1 MIPKIIQNSMRH
13 FTATAAVILSLACM
27 FSCKKEKGGGDTL
40 EKIYFVDPA
49 SASMVLTQGQ
59 TGYIMYATVPESAA
73 ATAVMEWSSS
83 DTNIAEVFNGQ
94 VTAIAPGNT
103 VITVKCG
110 NVSATLDVQVVPIP
124 VTSFNVPKSMNAYM
138 DMPTPIKLTVEPA
151 EANAASLEWKS
162 DNPEIAEVVIES
174 GKAFVNAKKEGG
186 CKITVTPYNNS
197 EASQQIA
204 VTVYPAIFK
213 LMRRSISGESGY
225 VEILNDDS
233 FDITDIGMP
242 TYEGM
247 RYIEMIR
254 LDGGEL
260 LDSSVEVNN
269 ENSGIVSITKHK
281 RSESKI
287 ILNAEEKSE
296 VGATKISV
304 SLKDDDNVYTKTFT
318 ITRQKHDFTSD
329 TKICRIY
336 TETPV
341 NDVEEMAREAILA
354 VQMFPA
360 VNAVWTSSNES
371 VAKVAPLTVDGTG
384 FSPMAEIRTFGE
396 YGSAEI
402 TATDESG
409 EHTRKFTVR
418 VSKASFPAGTKIC
431 IRVDGHIEPVGES
444 TTIRASYDGRNDEAF
459 GLMDA
464 SGNYLSTFTNFKW
477 TIESPSCECSLTPV
491 GASGVVIAPISTTT
505 FSGSKTATLVCTDDA
520 GNRLTHKIF
529 IDSPNAFRGVEN
541 LRVTVDGKSYT
552 GNAKVDI
559 GKTATI
565 DIAKLTYGS
574 SYDGLKW
581 ENVGVLGSVYG
592 RTKLNNNSS
601 GSLMSIEFTPNRK
614 MEAMPISV
622 EDEIGQVRKIYI
634 SSAKFHFPDGAKLYY
649 SYTAVNPT
657 NSGWKEATSGVLLRP
672 NISTNIKIATSET
685 GAPVVDKAYYYQVWA
700 SAIEKSKKN
709 QYVNEFS
716 PLYNEDYN
724 VFSVFVNGY
733 PPRDDAPEPYGI
745 TVKDD
750 YGTSLYNQFYIHELV
765 KFDSSTEFFVWA
777 SLGGAGRGYSVKYDK
792 GKDKR
797 LYVDVDPPSSGKI
810 PEVRITWTL
819 SYNAGYYIFPEARI
833 TNSVGEQ
840 SEYSMYHVRQVKF
853 NPVSS
858 TASSPTKVVLFDDYG
873 NTKTIYI
880 SYNIKN

>member
-1 MIPKIIQNSMRH
+1 MRH
-13 FTATAAVILSLACM
+13 FTAAVAVLLSLACA

-49 SASMVLTQGQ
+49 SASMVLSQGQ

-124 VTSFNVPKSMNAYM
+124 VTSFSVPKTMSAYM

-151 EANAASLEWKS
+151 KANAASLEWKS
-162 DNPEIAEVVIES
+162 DNPEIAEVVIER

-186 CKITVTPYNNS
+186 CKISVYPYGRS
-197 EASQQIA
+197 DESKEIA
-204 VTVYPAIFK
+204 VTVYPAAFK
-213 LMRRSISGESGY
+213 LMRKSISDESGY
-225 VEILNDDS
+225 VEIPNEDS

-242 TYEGM
+242 SEDGK
-247 RYIEMIR
+247 RSIEMIR
-254 LDGGEL
+254 VDGGKL
-260 LDSSVEVNN
+260 LESSVEVYN
-269 ENSGIVSITKHK
+269 ENSGIVSITKRQ

-287 ILNAEEKSE
+287 LLMVEEQSE
-296 VGATKISV
+296 VGAAKVSV
-304 SLKDDDNVYTKTFT
+304 SLKEDDNVYTKTFT

-329 TKICRIY
+329 TKICRMY
-336 TETPV
+336 SETPV
-341 NDVEEMAREAILA
+341 NDVEEMARNATMQ

-371 VAKVAPLTVDGTG
+371 VAKVESASSDGVG
-384 FSPMAEIRTFGE
+384 FSPWAMIKTFGE

-418 VSKASFPAGTKIC
+418 VSKASFPAGTKIS
-431 IRVDGHIEPVGES
+431 IRVGGKIEPVGES

-491 GASGVVIAPISTTT
+491 GAGGVVVAPISTTA

-529 IDSPNAFRGVEN
+529 IDSPNAFSGVHN

-552 GNAKVDI
+552 GNAKVDF

-565 DIAKLTYGS
+565 DIAKLTFDS

-581 ENVGVLGSVYG
+581 ENVGVLGGVYG
-592 RTKLNNNSS
+592 TTKLNNNSS
-601 GSLMSIEFTPNRK
+601 GSLKSIEFTPNRK

-622 EDEIGQVRKIYI
+622 EDEIGQVKKIYITSAEFQFPEGAKIYI
-634 SSAKFHFPDGAKLYY
+634 S
-649 SYTAVNPT
+649 
-657 NSGWKEATSGVLLRP
+657 
-672 NISTNIKIATSET
+672 
-685 GAPVVDKAYYYQVWA
+685 YYQSTWSTSDDKLFFNNGSTYFRVGTSATDFVKSGSPVKWSYAKTYPKSNYNSTIRVLPSGDA
-700 SAIEKSKKN
+700 SIYALSPTKYPNDYDDDDYTLVAKDAYGTEVSARFKVKKFVN
-709 QYVNEFS
+709 FNDGIWFRLSYYVPGSQGSVAEGKNYKFES
-716 PLYNEDYN
+716 GKDVYLTLPKGAYNYVKMNCCPYEYGN
-724 VFSVFVNGY
+724 SVFVD
-733 PPRDDAPEPYGI
+733 RIEVLDFEKSPYRFR
-745 TVKDD
+745 TVKTTRGVEATLKSEE
-750 YGTSLYNQFYIHELV
+750 YACITFY
-765 KFDSSTEFFVWA
+765 
-777 SLGGAGRGYSVKYDK
+777 
-792 GKDKR
+792 
-797 LYVDVDPPSSGKI
+797 
-810 PEVRITWTL
+810 
-819 SYNAGYYIFPEARI
+819 
-833 TNSVGEQ
+833 
-840 SEYSMYHVRQVKF
+840 
-853 NPVSS
+853 
-858 TASSPTKVVLFDDYG
+858 DDYG
-873 NTKTIYI
+873 NKKAFF
-880 SYNIKN
+880 IKNK

>member
-1 MIPKIIQNSMRH
+1 MIPKIIQNPMRH
-13 FTATAAVILSLACM
+13 FTAAVAVLLSLACA

-49 SASMVLTQGQ
+49 SASMVLSQGQ

-124 VTSFNVPKSMNAYM
+124 VTNFSVPKSMNAYM

-197 EASQQIA
+197 EASQQIS

-242 TYEGM
+242 YEGI

-254 LDGGEL
+254 LDGDKL
-260 LDSSVEVNN
+260 LESSVEVNN
-269 ENSGIVSITKHK
+269 ENSGIVSITKRQ
-281 RSESKI
+281 RSESKVL
-287 ILNAEEKSE
+287 LNVEEKSE
-296 VGATKISV
+296 VGATKVSV
-304 SLKDDDNVYTKTFT
+304 SLKEDDNVYTKTFT

-329 TKICRIY
+329 TKICRIN

-341 NDVEEMAREAILA
+341 NDVEEMARNATME

-371 VAKVAPLTVDGTG
+371 VAKVVPATSDGTG

-409 EHTRKFTVR
+409 EHTRKFTVK
-418 VSKASFPAGTKIC
+418 VSKASFPAGTKIGT
-431 IRVDGHIEPVGES
+431 RVGGKLVPVGES
-444 TTIRASYDGRNDEAF
+444 TTLRASYDGRNDAGF

-491 GASGVVIAPISTTT
+491 GASGVVVAPISTTT

-529 IDSPNAFRGVEN
+529 IDSPNAFSGVHN

-552 GNAKVDI
+552 SNAKVDI

-565 DIAKLTYGS
+565 DIAKLTFDS

-592 RTKLNNNSS
+592 TTKLNNNSS

-634 SSAKFHFPDGAKLYY
+634 SSGAFQFPEGAKIYF
-649 SYTAVNPT
+649 SYNKSTWDTSNDFRFFNNGSTYFRVGTSATDFVKSGLPVEWSCIKCWPT
-657 NSGWKEATSGVLLRP
+657 SNYGSKFRVLP
-672 NISTNIKIATSET
+672 SE
-685 GAPVVDKAYYYQVWA
+685 DA
-700 SAIEKSKKN
+700 S
-709 QYVNEFS
+709 QYVLS
-716 PLYNEDYN
+716 PVAY
-724 VFSVFVNGY
+724 
-733 PPRDDAPEPYGI
+733 A
-745 TVKDD
+745 DD
-750 YGTSLYNQFYIHELV
+750 YKADEYIVIAKDAYGTEVRSPFMLK
-765 KFDSSTEFFVWA
+765 KFMNFNDAIWFRLKYYDNGIKKSVTLTYTSDS
-777 SLGGAGRGYSVKYDK
+777 
-792 GKDKR
+792 GKDVYKT
-797 LYVDVDPPSSGKI
+797 LPAKATNLVVLECSPYENGNTVYVNSAEIIDFKNGSVGTRTKKPAFREEVTIKSG
-810 PEVRITWTL
+810 E
-819 SYNAGYYIFPEARI
+819 YARI
-833 TNSVGEQ
+833 TF
-840 SEYSMYHVRQVKF
+840 Y
-853 NPVSS
+853 
-858 TASSPTKVVLFDDYG
+858 DDYG
-873 NTKTIYI
+873 NKKAFYI
-880 SYNIKN
+880 KKK

>member
-1 MIPKIIQNSMRH
+1 MIPAIIHKSMRQL
-13 FTATAAVILSLACM
+13 TASVAVLLSLACV
-27 FSCKKEKGGGDTL
+27 FSCKKEKGGGDAL

-49 SASMVLTQGQ
+49 SATMVITQGRSEQ
-59 TGYIMYATVPESAA
+59 ILYATVPEKAA
-73 ATAVMEWSSS
+73 DTAILEWFSDDPSIADVINGLVTAV
-83 DTNIAEVFNGQ
+83 
-94 VTAIAPGNT
+94 APGNT
-103 VITVKCG
+103 VITAKCG
-110 NVSATLDVQVVPIP
+110 NVTASVDVQVVPIP
-124 VTSFNVPKSMNAYM
+124 VTSFSVPKSMNAYM
-138 DMPTPIKLTVEPA
+138 DMPTPIKLTLEPA

-174 GKAFVNAKKEGG
+174 GKAIVNAKKEGG

-197 EASQQIA
+197 EASQQIS

-213 LMRRSISGESGY
+213 LMRSSISGESGY

-260 LDSSVEVNN
+260 LDSSVDVYN
-269 ENSGIVSITKHK
+269 ENPGIVSITKSK

-287 ILNAEEKSE
+287 LLNAEEKSE
-296 VGATKISV
+296 VGATKVSV
-304 SLKDDDNVYTKTFT
+304 SLKEDDNVYTKTFT

-371 VAKVAPLTVDGTG
+371 VAKVAPLTSDGTG

-431 IRVDGHIEPVGES
+431 IRVNGKLEPVGES
-444 TTIRASYDGRNDEAF
+444 TTIRASYDGRNDAGF
-459 GLMDA
+459 CLMDA

-477 TIESPSCECSLTPV
+477 TIESPSCECSLSPV
-491 GASGVVIAPISTTT
+491 GVSGVIVAPISTTA

-529 IDSPNAFRGVEN
+529 IASPNAFSGVHN

-565 DIAKLTYGS
+565 DIAKMKYTS
-574 SYDGLKW
+574 DYDGLKW
-581 ENVGVLGSVYG
+581 QNVGVLGGVYG
-592 RTKLNNNSS
+592 TTKLNNNSS

-614 MEAMPISV
+614 MESMPVTV

-649 SYTAVNPT
+649 SYGNVDPT
-657 NSGWKEATSGVLLRP
+657 GGYWAEVLDGMPLK
-672 NISTNIKIATSET
+672 NDAGTYLKIATSAE
-685 GAPVVDKAYYYQVWA
+685 GKPIVDKAYWDQIWA
-700 SAIEKSKKN
+700 SAIEKSKN
-709 QYVNEFS
+709 HSYIGEF
-716 PLYNEDYN
+716 DDIRIN
-724 VFSVFVNGY
+724 VLRPWNIFGVFTKKY
-733 PPRDDAPEPYGI
+733 PTKYQEPEYYSI
-745 TVKDD
+745 EAKDD
-750 YGTSLYNQFYIHELV
+750 YGTALSAGFYIREWVEFKSEDRFQIYMKKTSTYIKYGDGSAVHDDIPDSQLFSDGSIIV
-765 KFDSSTEFFVWA
+765 KLNFDGNAYRF
-777 SLGGAGRGYSVKYDK
+777 
-792 GKDKR
+792 
-797 LYVDVDPPSSGKI
+797 P
-810 PEVRITWTL
+810 RI
-819 SYNAGYYIFPEARI
+819 IV
-833 TNSVGEQ
+833 TNSAKQDHPHEYYLYHANFVRVYPTSSNVGTRLIF
-840 SEYSMYHVRQVKF
+840 S
-853 NPVSS
+853 
-858 TASSPTKVVLFDDYG
+858 DDFG
-873 NTKTIYI
+873 NMKTITFELY
-880 SYNIKN
+880 

>member
-40 EKIYFVDPA
+40 EKIYFVDPS

-59 TGYIMYATVPESAA
+59 TGYIGYIMYATVPESAA

-124 VTSFNVPKSMNAYM
+124 VTSFSVPKSMNAYM
-138 DMPTPIKLTVEPA
+138 DMPTPVKLTVEPA

-162 DNPEIAEVVIES
+162 DNPEIAEVVIED

-186 CKITVTPYNNS
+186 CKISVYPYGRS
-197 EASQQIA
+197 DESKEIA
-204 VTVYPAIFK
+204 VTVYPAAFK
-213 LMRRSISGESGY
+213 LMRRTISGESGY
-225 VEILNDDS
+225 VEIPNDDS
-233 FDITDIGMP
+233 FDITDVGMP

-254 LDGGEL
+254 VDGGEL
-260 LDSSVEVNN
+260 LDSSVEVYN
-269 ENSGIVSITKHK
+269 ENPGIVSITKHK

-287 ILNAEEKSE
+287 LFNAEEKSE
-296 VGATKISV
+296 VGATKVSV
-304 SLKDDDNVYTKTFT
+304 SLKEDDNVYTKTFT

-371 VAKVAPLTVDGTG
+371 VAKVAPLTSDGTG

-418 VSKASFPAGTKIC
+418 VSKASFPAGTKIGT
-431 IRVDGHIEPVGES
+431 RVGGKLVPVGES
-444 TTIRASYDGRNDEAF
+444 TTLRASYDGRNDAGF

-464 SGNYLSTFTNFKW
+464 SGNYLTTFTNFKW
-477 TIESPSCECSLTPV
+477 TIESPSCECRLSTV
-491 GASGVVIAPISTTT
+491 GASGVVIAPISNTA

-529 IDSPNAFRGVEN
+529 IDSPNAFSGVHN

-565 DIAKLTYGS
+565 DIAKFTFDS

-649 SYTAVNPT
+649 SYTELNPT
-657 NSGWKEATSGVLLRP
+657 NSGWKEAISGVPLRT
-672 NISTNIKIATSET
+672 NISTKIKIATSET
-685 GAPVVDKAYYYQVWA
+685 GAPVVDKTYYYQVWA
-700 SAIEKSKKN
+700 SAIEQSKNNK
-709 QYVNEFS
+709 YVNEFS
-716 PLYNEDYN
+716 PSYLEYN
-724 VFSVFVNGY
+724 VFSVFANGC
-733 PPRDDAPEPYGI
+733 PPRDQAPQYYSIVVG
-745 TVKDD
+745 DD
-750 YGTSLYNQFYIHELV
+750 YGTSLSNAFCIRELL
-765 KFDSSTEFFVWA
+765 KFDSSTKFEICMKGLTSYVDYAGGNTQLITVPKSKFFSDGSIGVQL
-777 SLGGAGRGYSVKYDK
+777 SLGYTIRY
-792 GKDKR
+792 
-797 LYVDVDPPSSGKI
+797 P
-810 PEVRITWTL
+810 
-819 SYNAGYYIFPEARI
+819 FPEARI
-833 TNSVGEQ
+833 TNSVGKE
-840 SEYSMYHVRQVKF
+840 SEYSEYHKEFLRIY
-853 NPVSS
+853 
-858 TASSPTKVVLFDDYG
+858 PTEHGATTSVVLYDDSG
-873 NTKTIYI
+873 NSKTIQF
-880 SYNIKN
+880 KVQ

>member
-1 MIPKIIQNSMRH
+1 MRR
-13 FTATAAVILSLACM
+13 FTAAVAVLLSLACA

-49 SASMVLTQGQ
+49 SASMVLSQGQ

-124 VTSFNVPKSMNAYM
+124 VTNFSVPKTMSAYM

-197 EASQQIA
+197 EASQQIS

-213 LMRRSISGESGY
+213 LMRRSISGESSY

-242 TYEGM
+242 YEGI
-247 RYIEMIR
+247 RCIEMIR
-254 LDGGEL
+254 LDGDKL
-260 LDSSVEVNN
+260 LESSVEVNN
-269 ENSGIVSITKHK
+269 ENSGIVSITKRQ
-281 RSESKI
+281 RSESKVL
-287 ILNAEEKSE
+287 LNVEEKSE
-296 VGATKISV
+296 VGATKVSV
-304 SLKDDDNVYTKTFT
+304 SLKEDDNVYTKTFT

-341 NDVEEMAREAILA
+341 NDVEEMARNATME

-371 VAKVAPLTVDGTG
+371 VAKVVPATSDGTG

-409 EHTRKFTVR
+409 KNTRKFTVK
-418 VSKASFPAGTKIC
+418 VSKASFPAGTKIST
-431 IRVDGHIEPVGES
+431 RVNNNYVPVGES
-444 TTIRASYDGRNDEAF
+444 TTIRASYDGRNAGGF
-459 GLMDA
+459 GLLEA
-464 SGNYLSTFTNFKW
+464 SGNPSTFSNIKW
-477 TIESPSCECSLTPV
+477 TIESPSCECRLTQV
-491 GASGVVIAPISTTT
+491 GANGVIIRPISKTT

-529 IDSPNAFRGVEN
+529 IDSPNAFSGVHN

-552 GNAKVDI
+552 SNAKVDI

-565 DIAKLTYGS
+565 DIAKLTFDS

-592 RTKLNNNSS
+592 TTKLNNNSS
-601 GSLMSIEFTPNRK
+601 GSLKSIEFTPNRK

-634 SSAKFHFPDGAKLYY
+634 SSAKFHFPEGAKLYY
-649 SYTAVNPT
+649 SYGNVDPT
-657 NSGWKEATSGVLLRP
+657 GGYWAEVLDGMPLK
-672 NISTNIKIATSET
+672 NDQGTYLKIATSAE
-685 GAPVVDKAYYYQVWA
+685 GKPIVDKAYWDQIWA
-700 SAIEKSKKN
+700 SAIEKSKNHSYIGEFDDIRINVLRPWNIFGVFTKKYPAKN
-709 QYVNEFS
+709 Q
-716 PLYNEDYN
+716 D
-724 VFSVFVNGY
+724 
-733 PPRDDAPEPYGI
+733 PEPYSI
-745 TVKDD
+745 EVKDD
-750 YGTSLYNQFYIHELV
+750 YGSAISARFYIREWV
-765 KFDSSTEFFVWA
+765 KFDSDTRFEIGKKNGNLFIDYNNGSSESIRIPKSDLFSDGSIFVRMKF
-777 SLGGAGRGYSVKYDK
+777 GNV
-792 GKDKR
+792 
-797 LYVDVDPPSSGKI
+797 LYRFSRIIVTNSAKPGNPHEYYLYHENFIREYPTSSSGSGT
-810 PEVRITWTL
+810 RL
-819 SYNAGYYIFPEARI
+819 IFSDDFGNMKTFTFT
-833 TNSVGEQ
+833 TN
-840 SEYSMYHVRQVKF
+840 
-853 NPVSS
+853 
-858 TASSPTKVVLFDDYG
+858 
-873 NTKTIYI
+873 
-880 SYNIKN
+880 

>member
-1 MIPKIIQNSMRH
+1 MIPKIIQNPMRR
-13 FTATAAVILSLACM
+13 FTAAVAVLLSLTCA

-49 SASMVLTQGQ
+49 SASMVLSQGQ

-124 VTSFNVPKSMNAYM
+124 VTNFSVPKSMNAYI
-138 DMPTPIKLTVEPA
+138 DMPTHIKLTVEPA

-162 DNPEIAEVVIES
+162 DNPEIAEVVI
-174 GKAFVNAKKEGG
+174 
-186 CKITVTPYNNS
+186 
-197 EASQQIA
+197 
-204 VTVYPAIFK
+204 
-213 LMRRSISGESGY
+213 ESGY

-254 LDGGEL
+254 LDGGKL
-260 LDSSVEVNN
+260 LESSVEVNN
-269 ENSGIVSITKHK
+269 ENSGIVSITKRQ
-281 RSESKI
+281 RSESKVL
-287 ILNAEEKSE
+287 LNVEEKSE
-296 VGATKISV
+296 VGATKVSV
-304 SLKDDDNVYTKTFT
+304 SLKEDDNVYTKTFT

-329 TKICRIY
+329 TKICRIN

-341 NDVEEMAREAILA
+341 NDVEEMARNATME

-371 VAKVAPLTVDGTG
+371 VAKVVPLTSDGTG

-409 EHTRKFTVR
+409 EHTRKFTVK

-431 IRVDGHIEPVGES
+431 IRVGGKIEPVGES

-529 IDSPNAFRGVEN
+529 IDSPNAFSGVHN

-565 DIAKLTYGS
+565 DIAKLTFDS

-592 RTKLNNNSS
+592 TTKLNNNSS
-601 GSLMSIEFTPNRK
+601 GSLKSIEFTPNRK

-622 EDEIGQVRKIYI
+622 EDEIGQVKKIYI
-634 SSAKFHFPDGAKLYY
+634 TSAEFQFPEGAKLYY
-649 SYTAVNPT
+649 SYGNVDPT
-657 NSGWKEATSGVLLRP
+657 GGYWSEVLDGMPLK
-672 NISTNIKIATSET
+672 NDAGTYLKIATSAE
-685 GAPVVDKAYYYQVWA
+685 GKPIVDKAYWDQIWA
-700 SAIEKSKKN
+700 SAIEKSKNHSYIGEFDDIRINVLKPVNVFGVFVARYPAKN
-709 QYVNEFS
+709 QN
-716 PLYNEDYN
+716 
-724 VFSVFVNGY
+724 
-733 PPRDDAPEPYGI
+733 PEYYSI
-745 TVKDD
+745 EAKDD
-750 YGTSLYNQFYIHELV
+750 YGTALSAGFYIREWV
-765 KFDSSTEFFVWA
+765 KFDSDTRFEIGKKNGNLFIDYNNGRSESINILKSDLFSDGSIFV
-777 SLGGAGRGYSVKYDK
+777 RVKFGNVEY
-792 GKDKR
+792 R
-797 LYVDVDPPSSGKI
+797 FP
-810 PEVRITWTL
+810 RI
-819 SYNAGYYIFPEARI
+819 IV
-833 TNSVGEQ
+833 TNSAKEDHPH
-840 SEYSMYHVRQVKF
+840 EYYLYHEKF
-853 NPVSS
+853 IREYPTS
-858 TASSPTKVVLFDDYG
+858 SSPATRLVFSDDFG
-873 NTKTIYI
+873 NKKTFTFKSI
-880 SYNIKN
+880 N

>member
-1 MIPKIIQNSMRH
+1 MIPKIIQNPMRR
-13 FTATAAVILSLACM
+13 FTAAVAVLLSLACA

-49 SASMVLTQGQ
+49 SASMVLSQGQ

-124 VTSFNVPKSMNAYM
+124 VTNFSVPKSMNAYM
-138 DMPTPIKLTVEPA
+138 DMPTPIKLTVQPA

-197 EASQQIA
+197 EASQQIS

-213 LMRRSISGESGY
+213 LMRQSISGESGY

-269 ENSGIVSITKHK
+269 ENSGIVSITKSK

-287 ILNAEEKSE
+287 LLNAEEKSE
-296 VGATKISV
+296 VGATKVSV
-304 SLKDDDNVYTKTFT
+304 SLKEDDNVYTKTFT

-371 VAKVAPLTVDGTG
+371 VAKVAPLTSDGTG

-418 VSKASFPAGTKIC
+418 VSKASFPAGTKIST
-431 IRVDGHIEPVGES
+431 RVNNNYVPVGES
-444 TTIRASYDGRNDEAF
+444 TTIRASYDGRNAGGF
-459 GLMDA
+459 GLLEA
-464 SGNYLSTFTNFKW
+464 SGNPSTFSNIKW
-477 TIESPSCECSLTPV
+477 TIESPSCECRLTQV
-491 GASGVVIAPISTTT
+491 GANGVIIRPISKTT

-529 IDSPNAFRGVEN
+529 IASPNAFSGVHN

-552 GNAKVDI
+552 SNAKVDI

-565 DIAKLTYGS
+565 DIAKFTFDS

-592 RTKLNNNSS
+592 TTKLNNNSS

-622 EDEIGQVRKIYI
+622 EDEIGQVKKIYI
-634 SSAKFHFPDGAKLYY
+634 SSAKFHFPDGAKIYISYDKSKWNTLDERVFLNNGQNYFRVGTSATDFVKSDTPVEWSRTKKSSTNYEGRFRALSSGDVSTYAISPMGYPDDYEAVYY
-649 SYTAVNPT
+649 S
-657 NSGWKEATSGVLLRP
+657 L
-672 NISTNIKIATSET
+672 
-685 GAPVVDKAYYYQVWA
+685 
-700 SAIEKSKKN
+700 SA
-709 QYVNEFS
+709 
-716 PLYNEDYN
+716 
-724 VFSVFVNGY
+724 
-733 PPRDDAPEPYGI
+733 
-745 TVKDD
+745 KDD
-750 YGTSLYNQFYIHELV
+750 YGTVVMSEFVLK
-765 KFDSSTEFFVWA
+765 KFMNFNDGIWFRLQYA
-777 SLGGAGRGYSVKYDK
+777 YRDK
-792 GKDKR
+792 NTIKHKTVTYKFESGKDK
-797 LYVDVDPPSSGKI
+797 YVTLPYNDYHTVSCSCSPNESGSSAYYNHAEILDFFELPYRFRTIKPACDSQVYTI
-810 PEVRITWTL
+810 SDQYSCITF
-819 SYNAGYYIFPEARI
+819 Y
-833 TNSVGEQ
+833 
-840 SEYSMYHVRQVKF
+840 
-853 NPVSS
+853 
-858 TASSPTKVVLFDDYG
+858 DDYG
-873 NTKTIYI
+873 NKKAFYI
-880 SYNIKN
+880 IRK

>member
-1 MIPKIIQNSMRH
+1 MRR
-13 FTATAAVILSLACM
+13 FTAAVAVLLSLACA

-124 VTSFNVPKSMNAYM
+124 VTSFSVPKSMNAYM
-138 DMPTPIKLTVEPA
+138 DMPTPVKLTVEPA

-174 GKAFVNAKKEGG
+174 GKAFVNAKKEGR

-197 EASQQIA
+197 EASQQIS

-213 LMRRSISGESGY
+213 LMRKSISDESGY

-242 TYEGM
+242 TYEGI
-247 RYIEMIR
+247 RCIEMIR
-254 LDGGEL
+254 LDGSEL

-269 ENSGIVSITKHK
+269 ENSGIVSITKYK

-287 ILNAEEKSE
+287 LLNAEEKSE
-296 VGATKISV
+296 VGATKVSV
-304 SLKDDDNVYTKTFT
+304 SLKEDDNVYTKTFT

-341 NDVEEMAREAILA
+341 NDVEEMAREAMLE

-360 VNAVWTSSNES
+360 VNAFWTSSNES
-371 VAKVAPLTVDGTG
+371 VAKVVPLTVDGTG

-431 IRVDGHIEPVGES
+431 IRVGGKIEPVGES

-464 SGNYLSTFTNFKW
+464 SGNYLTTFTNFKW
-477 TIESPSCECSLTPV
+477 TIESPSCECRLSPV
-491 GASGVVIAPISTTT
+491 GASGVVVAPISTTT

-529 IDSPNAFRGVEN
+529 IDSPNAFSGVHN

-552 GNAKVDI
+552 STAKVDI

-565 DIAKLTYGS
+565 DIAKLTFDS

-592 RTKLNNNSS
+592 TTKLNNNSS
-601 GSLMSIEFTPNRK
+601 GSLQSIEFTPNRK

-634 SSAKFHFPDGAKLYY
+634 TSAEFQFPEGAK
-649 SYTAVNPT
+649 
-657 NSGWKEATSGVLLRP
+657 
-672 NISTNIKIATSET
+672 
-685 GAPVVDKAYYYQVWA
+685 
-700 SAIEKSKKN
+700 
-709 QYVNEFS
+709 
-716 PLYNEDYN
+716 
-724 VFSVFVNGY
+724 
-733 PPRDDAPEPYGI
+733 
-745 TVKDD
+745 
-750 YGTSLYNQFYIHELV
+750 
-765 KFDSSTEFFVWA
+765 
-777 SLGGAGRGYSVKYDK
+777 
-792 GKDKR
+792 
-797 LYVDVDPPSSGKI
+797 
-810 PEVRITWTL
+810 
-819 SYNAGYYIFPEARI
+819 
-833 TNSVGEQ
+833 
-840 SEYSMYHVRQVKF
+840 
-853 NPVSS
+853 
-858 TASSPTKVVLFDDYG
+858 
-873 NTKTIYI
+873 IYI
-880 SYNIKN
+880 SYNKSTWNTSDDCVFFNNGSTYFRVGTSATDFVKSGSPVKWSFVKTYPKSNYNSTFRALPSGDASIYALSPTSYPKDYDDDDYTLVAKDAYGTEVSERFKVKKFMNFNDDIWFRVSYYVNEPYYDENGAYHSSKMKSSKYKFESGIDKYLTLPKNLSSYDAIVDCCPYENGYGNAVYINRAEISDFKNGSISTRTEKPAFRPTVTTISEQYARVTLYDDYGNKKAFYIKRK

>member
-1 MIPKIIQNSMRH
+1 MRR
-13 FTATAAVILSLACM
+13 FTAAVAVLLSLACA
-27 FSCKKEKGGGDTL
+27 FSCKKEKGGGDAL

-49 SASMVLTQGQ
+49 SASMVLSQGQ

-124 VTSFNVPKSMNAYM
+124 VTNFSVPKSMNAYM

-213 LMRRSISGESGY
+213 LMRRSISGESSY

-233 FDITDIGMP
+233 FDITDVGMP
-242 TYEGM
+242 YEGI
-247 RYIEMIR
+247 RCIEMIR
-254 LDGGEL
+254 LDGDKL
-260 LDSSVEVNN
+260 LESSVEVNN
-269 ENSGIVSITKHK
+269 ENSGIVSITKRQ
-281 RSESKI
+281 RSESKVL
-287 ILNAEEKSE
+287 LNVEEKSE
-296 VGATKISV
+296 VGATKVSV
-304 SLKDDDNVYTKTFT
+304 SLKEDDNVYTKTFT

-329 TKICRIY
+329 TKICRIN

-341 NDVEEMAREAILA
+341 NDVEEMARNATME

-371 VAKVAPLTVDGTG
+371 VAKVVPATSDGTG

-409 EHTRKFTVR
+409 EHTRKFTVK
-418 VSKASFPAGTKIC
+418 VSKASFPAGTKIST
-431 IRVDGHIEPVGES
+431 RVNNDYVPVGES
-444 TTIRASYDGRNDEAF
+444 TTIRASYDGRNAGGF
-459 GLMDA
+459 GLLEA
-464 SGNYLSTFTNFKW
+464 SGNPSTFSNIKW
-477 TIESPSCECSLTPV
+477 TIESPSCECRLTQV
-491 GASGVVIAPISTTT
+491 GANGVIIRPISKTA

-520 GNRLTHKIF
+520 GNRLTHKI
-529 IDSPNAFRGVEN
+529 IIASPNAFSGVHN

-565 DIAKLTYGS
+565 DIAKLTFAS

-592 RTKLNNNSS
+592 TTKLNNNSS

-622 EDEIGQVRKIYI
+622 EDEIGQVKKIYI
-634 SSAKFHFPDGAKLYY
+634 SSAEFQFPEGAKIYISYY
-649 SYTAVNPT
+649 KSTWSTSDDCLFFNNGSTYFRVGTSATDFVKSGSPVKWSYAKTYPKLNYSSTFRALPSGDASIYALSPTSYPNDYANDDYTLVAKDAYGTEIESRFKVKKFMNFNDGCWFRLDHTYNEPNSIYKFGDGNDVYVTLPAKASYKVGMTCCPKEKGNTVYVNRAEISDFK
-657 NSGWKEATSGVLLRP
+657 NGS
-672 NISTNIKIATSET
+672 ISTRTEK
-685 GAPVVDKAYYYQVWA
+685 PVFRA
-700 SAIEKSKKN
+700 E
-709 QYVNEFS
+709 
-716 PLYNEDYN
+716 
-724 VFSVFVNGY
+724 
-733 PPRDDAPEPYGI
+733 I
-745 TVKDD
+745 TVKREE
-750 YGTSLYNQFYIHELV
+750 Y
-765 KFDSSTEFFVWA
+765 
-777 SLGGAGRGYSVKYDK
+777 
-792 GKDKR
+792 
-797 LYVDVDPPSSGKI
+797 
-810 PEVRITWTL
+810 
-819 SYNAGYYIFPEARI
+819 ARI
-833 TNSVGEQ
+833 TF
-840 SEYSMYHVRQVKF
+840 Y
-853 NPVSS
+853 
-858 TASSPTKVVLFDDYG
+858 DDYG
-873 NTKTIYI
+873 NKKAFYI
-880 SYNIKN
+880 KHK

>member
-1 MIPKIIQNSMRH
+1 MRR
-13 FTATAAVILSLACM
+13 FTAAVAVLLSLACA
-27 FSCKKEKGGGDTL
+27 FSCKKEKRGGDTL
-40 EKIYFVDPA
+40 EKIYFVDPE
-49 SASMVLTQGQ
+49 SASMVLSQGQ

-124 VTSFNVPKSMNAYM
+124 VTNFSVPKTMSAYM

-197 EASQQIA
+197 EASQQIS

-225 VEILNDDS
+225 VEIPNDDS

-242 TYEGM
+242 YEGM

-254 LDGGEL
+254 VDGGEL
-260 LDSSVEVNN
+260 LDSSVEVYN
-269 ENSGIVSITKHK
+269 ENPGIVSITKRK
-281 RSESKI
+281 RSEIKI
-287 ILNAEEKSE
+287 LLEAEEKSE
-296 VGATKISV
+296 VGATKVSV
-304 SLKDDDNVYTKTFT
+304 SLKEDDNVYTKTFT

-329 TKICRIY
+329 TKICRIN

-341 NDVEEMAREAILA
+341 NDVEEMARNATME

-371 VAKVAPLTVDGTG
+371 VAKVVPATSDGKG

-409 EHTRKFTVR
+409 EHTRKFTVK
-418 VSKASFPAGTKIC
+418 VSKASFPAGTKIGT
-431 IRVDGHIEPVGES
+431 RVGGKLVPVGES
-444 TTIRASYDGRNDEAF
+444 TTLRASYDGRNDAGF

-477 TIESPSCECSLTPV
+477 TIESPSCECRLATV
-491 GASGVVIAPISTTT
+491 GASGVVVTPISTTT

-520 GNRLTHKIF
+520 GNRLTHKI
-529 IDSPNAFRGVEN
+529 IIASPNAFSGVHN

-565 DIAKLTYGS
+565 DIAKFTFDS

-622 EDEIGQVRKIYI
+622 EDEIGQVKKIYI
-634 SSAKFHFPDGAKLYY
+634 SSAKFHFPDGAKIYISYDKSKWNTLDERVFLNNGQNYFRVGTSATDFVKSDTPVEWSRTKTSSTNYEGGFRALPGVDVSTYAISPIGYPDDYEAVYY
-649 SYTAVNPT
+649 S
-657 NSGWKEATSGVLLRP
+657 L
-672 NISTNIKIATSET
+672 
-685 GAPVVDKAYYYQVWA
+685 
-700 SAIEKSKKN
+700 SA
-709 QYVNEFS
+709 
-716 PLYNEDYN
+716 
-724 VFSVFVNGY
+724 
-733 PPRDDAPEPYGI
+733 
-745 TVKDD
+745 KDD
-750 YGTSLYNQFYIHELV
+750 YGTVVRS
-765 KFDSSTEFFVWA
+765 KFVLKKFMNFNDGIWFRLQYA
-777 SLGGAGRGYSVKYDK
+777 YRDKYTIK
-792 GKDKR
+792 YKTLTYKFESGKDK
-797 LYVDVDPPSSGKI
+797 YVTVPDNDYHTVRCSCSPNESGSSAYYNHAEIMDFDELPYSFRTEK
-810 PEVRITWTL
+810 PACDSRVWTIKEQ
-819 SYNAGYYIFPEARI
+819 YARI
-833 TNSVGEQ
+833 TFYDG
-840 SEYSMYHVRQVKF
+840 
-853 NPVSS
+853 
-858 TASSPTKVVLFDDYG
+858 YG
-873 NTKTIYI
+873 NKKAFYI
-880 SYNIKN
+880 IRK

>member
-1 MIPKIIQNSMRH
+1 MIPKIIQNPMRR
-13 FTATAAVILSLACM
+13 FTAAVAVLLSLACA

-49 SASMVLTQGQ
+49 SASMVLSQGQ

-124 VTSFNVPKSMNAYM
+124 VTSFSVPKSMNAYM
-138 DMPTPIKLTVEPA
+138 DMPTPIKLTLEPA

-162 DNPEIAEVVIES
+162 DNPEIAEVVIED

-197 EASQQIA
+197 EASQQIS

-213 LMRRSISGESGY
+213 LMRSSISGESGY

-260 LDSSVEVNN
+260 LDSSVDVYN
-269 ENSGIVSITKHK
+269 ENPGIVSITKSK

-287 ILNAEEKSE
+287 LLNAEEKSE
-296 VGATKISV
+296 VGATKVSV
-304 SLKDDDNVYTKTFT
+304 SLKEDDNVYTKTFT

-371 VAKVAPLTVDGTG
+371 VAKVAPLTSDGTG

-431 IRVDGHIEPVGES
+431 IRVNGKIEPVGES

-459 GLMDA
+459 GLLEA
-464 SGNYLSTFTNFKW
+464 SGNPSTFSNIKW
-477 TIESPSCECSLTPV
+477 TIESPSCECRLTQV
-491 GASGVVIAPISTTT
+491 GANGVIIRPISKTT

-520 GNRLTHKIF
+520 GNRITHKIF
-529 IDSPNAFRGVEN
+529 IDSPNAFSGVHN

-565 DIAKLTYGS
+565 DIAKFTFDS

-581 ENVGVLGSVYG
+581 ENVGVLGGVYG
-592 RTKLNNNSS
+592 TTKLNNNSS

-622 EDEIGQVRKIYI
+622 EDEIGQVKKIYI
-634 SSAKFHFPDGAKLYY
+634 SSAKFHFPEGAKLYY
-649 SYTAVNPT
+649 SYGNVDPT
-657 NSGWKEATSGVLLRP
+657 GGYWAEVLDGMPLK
-672 NISTNIKIATSET
+672 NDAGTYLKIATSAE
-685 GAPVVDKAYYYQVWA
+685 GKPIVDKAYWDQIWA
-700 SAIEKSKKN
+700 SAIEKSKN
-709 QYVNEFS
+709 HSYIGEF
-716 PLYNEDYN
+716 DDIRIN
-724 VFSVFVNGY
+724 VLRPWNIFGVFTKKY
-733 PPRDDAPEPYGI
+733 PTKYQEPEYYSI
-745 TVKDD
+745 EAKDD
-750 YGTSLYNQFYIHELV
+750 YGTALSAGFYIREWVEFKSEDRFQIYMKKTSTYIEYGDGSAVHDDIPDSQLFSDGSIIV
-765 KFDSSTEFFVWA
+765 KLNFDGNAYRF
-777 SLGGAGRGYSVKYDK
+777 
-792 GKDKR
+792 
-797 LYVDVDPPSSGKI
+797 P
-810 PEVRITWTL
+810 RI
-819 SYNAGYYIFPEARI
+819 IV
-833 TNSVGEQ
+833 TNSAKQ
-840 SEYSMYHVRQVKF
+840 DHPHEYYLYHANFVRVY
-853 NPVSS
+853 PTSG
-858 TASSPTKVVLFDDYG
+858 SPATRLIFSDDFG
-873 NTKTIYI
+873 NMKTITFELY
-880 SYNIKN
+880 